1 MTVLFTEAES
11 CGRTIYFHNIV
22 IIEMILT
29 YYADVEFNFW
39 DFQLWDLYPL
49 WGLIGKSS
57 GKWSVPRE
65 NSAHCP
71 PLCQLRPL
79 TSSPMLDVAGSKTWS
94 SLRKPQPEKSLR
106 GHGLHLNSIWFLSV
120 LTSEK
125 YRDEQEKIIS
135 YGHLHSDKG
144 PCLPPGTIT
153 SVHLLLMDS
162 NINSQEIQI
171 TIWFFF
177 LKFVTGKLKFLYIFL
192 FL

>member
-1 MTVLFTEAES
+1 MRPVPTLRS
-11 CGRTIYFHNIV
+11 YWQ
-22 IIEMILT
+22 
-29 YYADVEFNFW
+29 VEW
-39 DFQLWDLYPL
+39 
-49 WGLIGKSS
+49 KMECA
-57 GKWSVPRE
+57 KRE
-65 NSAHCP
+65 FSTLP

-177 LKFVTGKLKFLYIFL
+177 LKFVTRKLKFLYIF
-192 FL
+192 FVFIRK